1 MKDRV
6 LRLLADVLSIDTD
19 TLLVAIPG
27 ALPAI
32 DDLVSAG
39 LVRRVGV
46 TLSLVRA

>member
-6 LRLLADVLSIDTD
+6 LRLLADVLTIDAD

-27 ALPAI
+27 ALPTI
-32 DDLVSAG
+32 DDLVNAG

-46 TLSLVRA
+46 TLSLVRP